1 MWCGV
6 VVAVSAALVAG
17 LEWEGAV
24 CVELLTY
31 DDVICSLQTVTD
43 VYERIFPA
51 DEGSKDMEDNC
62 W

>member
-1 MWCGV
+1 MV
-6 VVAVSAALVAG
+6 VSAALVAG